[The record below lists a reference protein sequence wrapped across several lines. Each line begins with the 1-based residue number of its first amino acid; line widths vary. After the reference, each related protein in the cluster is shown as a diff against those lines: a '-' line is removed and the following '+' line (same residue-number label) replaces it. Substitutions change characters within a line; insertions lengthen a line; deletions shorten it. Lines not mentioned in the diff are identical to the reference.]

1 MLLTACEKLYKPAVE
16 SMLEL
21 GITTVEEA
29 VQFTTDE
36 LLQIDNVGRSTVRE
50 LYALARDTYAITHED
65 KYIIYAT
72 SGCGDLIAIVKS
84 DPPRKYVLKP
94 THRDN

>member
-21 GITTVEEA
+21 GITTVEDA
-29 VQFTTDE
+29 LQFTAEE
-36 LLQIDNVGRSTVRE
+36 LLQIDNVGKSTVRA
-50 LYALARDTYAITHED
+50 LYALARDTYVITHED

-84 DPPRKYVLKP
+84 NPPRKYVLKP
-94 THRDN
+94 RHRDN

>member
-1 MLLTACEKLYKPAVE
+1 MLLAECKNLYKPAVE

-29 VQFTTDE
+29 VQFAPEE
-36 LLQIDNVGRSTVRE
+36 LLQIDNVGWSTVQE
-50 LYALARDTYAITHED
+50 LYSLARDSYVITHED

>member
-1 MLLTACEKLYKPAVE
+1 MLLTACKSLYRPAVE

-21 GITTVEEA
+21 GITTVEDA
-29 VQFTTDE
+29 LQFTAEE
-36 LLQIDNVGRSTVRE
+36 LLQIDNVGKSTVRA
-50 LYALARDTYAITHED
+50 LYTLARDTYVITHED

-84 DPPRKYVLKP
+84 NPPRKYVLKP
-94 THRDN
+94 RHRDN